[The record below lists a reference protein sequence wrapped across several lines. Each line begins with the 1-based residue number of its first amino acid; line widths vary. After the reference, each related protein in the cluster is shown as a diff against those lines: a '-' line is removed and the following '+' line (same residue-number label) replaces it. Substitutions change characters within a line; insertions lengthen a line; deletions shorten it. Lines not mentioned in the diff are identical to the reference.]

1 MIKPKHEGDYPDRDM
16 DLQEMIAAMLV
27 EALDAAEAAGW
38 DRIEAANAMAEEAK
52 AIQVGETGA
61 DPEE

>member
-38 DRIEAANAMAEEAK
+38 DRTDAATAMVEAA
-52 AIQVGETGA
+52 IGIHQGETGTA
-61 DPEE
+61 PDE

>member
-16 DLQEMIAAMLV
+16 DLHEALAGKLV

-38 DRIEAANAMAEEAK
+38 DRTDAATAMVEAAI
-52 AIQVGETGA
+52 AIHQGETGT
-61 DPEE
+61 DPDE

>member
-1 MIKPKHEGDYPDRDM
+1 MIKPKREGDYPDRDM

-38 DRIEAANAMAEEAK
+38 DRIEAANAMVEAAK
-52 AIQVGETGA
+52 AIQKGETGT

>member
-1 MIKPKHEGDYPDRDM
+1 MINPKHEGGYPDRDM

-38 DRIEAANAMAEEAK
+38 GRIEAANAMVEAAN
-52 AIQVGETGA
+52 AIQKGETGT
-61 DPEE
+61 DPDE